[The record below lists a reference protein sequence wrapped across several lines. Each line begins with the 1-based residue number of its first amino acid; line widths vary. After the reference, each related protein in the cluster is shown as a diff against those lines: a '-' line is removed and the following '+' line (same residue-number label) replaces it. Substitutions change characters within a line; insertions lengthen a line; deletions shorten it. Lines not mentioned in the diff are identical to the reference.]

1 MAAPYYSLLD
11 KASNALA
18 LYLRGEIPA
27 SASIIH
33 PSKRALEKTPP
44 CVVCEA
50 DNATSEILYSG
61 RYIIDAVVTVSMVA
75 ASDVPESESG
85 SDAAVSDSSELVG
98 SVFDSLHYGSH
109 GEGFSLATALS
120 AQVADF
126 TCFNAKVESISQQF
140 ADNVWMD
147 ILRLKLVCSPQDIS

>member
-98 SVFDSLHYGSH
+98 SVFDSLLQPFLDSLVHSVLDVH
-109 GEGFSLATALS
+109 VVSAHAMQEG
-120 AQVADF
+120 
-126 TCFNAKVESISQQF
+126 
-140 ADNVWMD
+140 
-147 ILRLKLVCSPQDIS
+147 